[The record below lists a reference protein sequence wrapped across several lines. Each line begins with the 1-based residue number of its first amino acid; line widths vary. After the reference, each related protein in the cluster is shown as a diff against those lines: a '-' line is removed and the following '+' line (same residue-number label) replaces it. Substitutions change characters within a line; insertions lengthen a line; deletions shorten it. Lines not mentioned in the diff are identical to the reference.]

1 MPAVEM
7 VLVGLVEPFICN
19 LVVVKGIEHV
29 ARLLATPE
37 TLACDQDGIARTG
50 LVQGPAN
57 RLKAVREDMSVARMI
72 VAIQNIVDD

>member
-1 MPAVEM
+1 MPSVEI

-19 LVVVKGIEHV
+19 LVVVEGIEHV
-29 ARLLATPE
+29 TRVLAAPE
-37 TLACDQDGIARTG
+37 TLSCDKDGIARTG

-72 VAIQNIVDD
+72 IAIQNIVDD